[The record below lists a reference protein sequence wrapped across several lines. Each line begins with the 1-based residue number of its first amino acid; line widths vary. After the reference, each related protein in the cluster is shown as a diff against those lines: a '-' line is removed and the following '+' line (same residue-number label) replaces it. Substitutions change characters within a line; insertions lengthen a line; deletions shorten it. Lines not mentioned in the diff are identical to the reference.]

1 MDVVFERGQVL
12 VVDATP
18 VKAVD
23 DGCVVG
29 LRMTILLE
37 GSWRHG
43 WSLHEKLS
51 GVAKTMARKIGCE
64 DML

>member
-1 MDVVFERGQVL
+1 